1 MLDDLTELEPHK
13 YDKFLH
19 TNGLAYAF
27 LEVPV
32 AFLDQQMPDYA
43 NWAVAEEDE
52 EGNATEYKTLGEY
65 TISQVPSIDGT
76 TVVITLA
83 AMESP
88 TYRTPAITYDDLQDW
103 EDWLGLHGYTLD
115 DWLTIEER
123 NTLLATEAYGLGDE

>member
-1 MLDDLTELEPHK
+1 MLDEEVVEPHK

-19 TNGLAYAF
+19 TNGVAYAF

-32 AFLDQQMPDYA
+32 AFLDQQMPDYS

-52 EGNATEYKTLGEY
+52 EGNPTEYKTLGEY
-65 TISQVPSIDGT
+65 TIGQIPSIDGT

-83 AMESP
+83 AMEAQ

-103 EDWLGLHGYTLD
+103 EDWLGLHEYTLD

-123 NTLLATEAYGLGDE
+123 NTLLATEAYG